1 MNSWRHALSSSRKW
15 GGTPEDYLPIHSFI
29 DSSKQTLGDHRH
41 RALYHHTL
49 GVWLCQQIFGPVLR
63 IPRTSHATM
72 VEVPVRVIAE
82 RHIIEDLGWLPTPQA
97 YLKNM
102 PVETWMSGA
111 RRRELPVSHILNA
124 ANQREEESSD
134 RSE

>member
-15 GGTPEDYLPIHSFI
+15 GGLPDDYLPIHSFI

-49 GVWLCQQIFGPVLR
+49 GVWLCQQIFGPVLEIR
-63 IPRTSHATM
+63 RGKLDAIKLDI
-72 VEVPVRVIAE
+72 PVREIAE
-82 RHIIEDLGWLPTPQA
+82 RHIIEDLGWLPTPQD

-124 ANQREEESSD
+124 ANQREEERSD
-134 RSE
+134 